1 MVRNRSAPPCEVIPV
16 VAYPDVAA
24 AVAWLETALG
34 FRVRLRIGSHR
45 AQMWFGSACLVAA
58 ETGANNQWA
67 TRSSVMLRVQNVD
80 ALCERAVKYGAR
92 VVHAPQT
99 HPYGERQ
106 ATLEDFAGHT
116 WTLTQTV
123 EDVDPAAWGGEAR
136 WVQRYVPEFEKSWAH
151 YARKVGRS

>member
-1 MVRNRSAPPCEVIPV
+1 MVA
-16 VAYPDVAA
+16 
-24 AVAWLETALG
+24 G
-34 FRVRLRIGSHR
+34 
-45 AQMWFGSACLVAA
+45 

-80 ALCERAVKYGAR
+80 ALCERAVKHGAR

-106 ATLEDFAGHT
+106 ATLEDFAGHI

-123 EDVDPAAWGGEAR
+123 EDVDPAAWGGEAA
-136 WVQRYVPEFEKSWAH
+136 EL
-151 YARKVGRS
+151 

>member
-1 MVRNRSAPPCEVIPV
+1 VRNRSAPPCEVIPV
-16 VAYPDVAA
+16 VAYPDVPA

-45 AQMWFGSACLVAA
+45 VQMWFGSACLVAG

-80 ALCERAVKYGAR
+80 ALCERAVKHGAR
-92 VVHAPQT
+92 LVYAPQT
-99 HPYGERQ
+99 HAYGERQ

-123 EDVDPAAWGGEAR
+123 ENVDPAVWGGEAA
-136 WVQRYVPEFEKSWAH
+136 EL
-151 YARKVGRS
+151 

>member
-1 MVRNRSAPPCEVIPV
+1 MVRNRSAPPCEVTPV

-45 AQMWFGSACLVAA
+45 VQMWFGSACLVAG

-80 ALCERAVKYGAR
+80 ALCERAVKHGAR
-92 VVHAPQT
+92 LVYAPQT

-106 ATLEDFAGHT
+106 ATLEDFAGHI

-123 EDVDPAAWGGEAR
+123 EDVDPAAWGGEAA
-136 WVQRYVPEFEKSWAH
+136 EL
-151 YARKVGRS
+151 